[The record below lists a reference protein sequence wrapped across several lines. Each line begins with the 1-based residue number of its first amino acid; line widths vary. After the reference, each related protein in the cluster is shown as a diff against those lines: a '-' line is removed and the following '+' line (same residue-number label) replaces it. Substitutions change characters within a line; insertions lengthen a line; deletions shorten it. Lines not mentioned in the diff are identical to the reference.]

1 MFKLKALTLFKL
13 FFFDFTVTKKCY
25 ADACTELEDVA
36 RLQPFQHGMSE
47 KACAEI
53 HLKYNAGQTSI
64 EETDMPQYKA
74 PLRDMQFVLHEL
86 LNAEDHYAKLPA
98 FQENV
103 SRELVDQYLEAAADF
118 CENELSPLNQ
128 VGDREGC
135 TWNDGVVTTPTG
147 FKEAYQKYIE
157 LGFPSLSAEEQYG
170 GQGLPVSLGNVISEM
185 VGTANWAWGMYPGLS
200 HGAVRTL
207 EHHGSDEQKATYLPK
222 LVSGEWTGTMC
233 LTESH
238 AGSDLGIIRTKA
250 EPQADGSYAISGEKI
265 FISAGEHDMAE
276 NIVHIVLARLPGAP
290 KGTKGISLFIVP
302 KFNLN
307 ADGSLGERNGVRCG
321 SIEHKMGIHGNATC
335 VINFDNAKGFL
346 IGPENRG
353 LNCMFTFMNTARIG
367 TAIQGLSAS
376 EGSFQG
382 ALTYAK
388 DRLAMRSLSG
398 PKAPEKEADPIIVHP
413 AVRNMLLTQKAFAE
427 GGRALVYLLSLHA
440 DIVEQGAT
448 EEERKFSDN
457 ILSLL
462 TPIAKA
468 FLTETGSESAK
479 HGVQV
484 FGGHG
489 FISEHGMEQIVR
501 DTRISCLY
509 EGTTEIQAIDLLG
522 RKVLGTQGAM
532 LKDFTKIIHKFAEAN
547 KDNAAMQEFV
557 EPLAALNKEWGDLTM
572 QIGMRA
578 MQNPEEVGAAAVDY
592 MYFSGYVTLA
602 YLWARMALVAQ
613 EALAAGTTDV
623 DFYNAKVAT
632 ARFYFKKILPRVR
645 SHVDVI
651 ATGVEPLFALD
662 AEHFAF

>member
-1 MFKLKALTLFKL
+1 
-13 FFFDFTVTKKCY
+13 
-25 ADACTELEDVA
+25 
-36 RLQPFQHGMSE
+36 
-47 KACAEI
+47 
-53 HLKYNAGQTSI
+53 
-64 EETDMPQYKA
+64 MPQYKA
-74 PLRDMQFVLHEL
+74 PLRDIQFVMHEL
-86 LNAEDHYAKLPA
+86 LNAEQHYDKIPA
-98 FQENV
+98 YAGTN
-103 SRELVDQYLEAAADF
+103 RELIDGIIEAAADF
-118 CENELSPLNQ
+118 CENELSPINHS
-128 VGDREGC
+128 GDQEGC
-135 TWNDGVVTTPTG
+135 HYDDGVVTTPKG
-147 FKEAYQKYIE
+147 FKEAYKKYIE
-157 LGFPSLSAEEQYG
+157 LGYPSLSVSVDDG
-170 GQGLPVSLGNVISEM
+170 GQGLAGSIGNAISEL
-185 VGTANWAWGMYPGLS
+185 VGTANWSWGMYPGLS
-200 HGAVRTL
+200 HGAIRTI
-207 EHHGSDEQKATYLPK
+207 EHHGNDQQKEVYLAK

-250 EPQADGSYAISGEKI
+250 EPNEDGSYAISGEKI

-302 KFNLN
+302 KFNVA
-307 ADGSLGERNGVRCG
+307 ADGSIAERNTVRCA

-335 VINFDNAKGFL
+335 VMNFDGAKGYL

-353 LNCMFTFMNTARIG
+353 LNCMFTFMNVARIG
-367 TAIQGLSAS
+367 TAIQGLAAA

-382 ALTYAK
+382 ALAYAR

-398 PKAPEKEADPIIVHP
+398 PKCPEKEADPIIVHP

-427 GGRALVYLLSLHA
+427 GGRALVYFLSQFA
-440 DIVEQGAT
+440 DIVEAGET
-448 EEERKFSDN
+448 DEEKKYADN

-468 FLTETGSESAK
+468 FLTEAGYEAAN

-489 FISEHGMEQIVR
+489 FIAEHGMEQIVR
-501 DTRISCLY
+501 DTRIACLY

-522 RKVLGTQGAM
+522 RKVLQTQGAL
-532 LKDFTKIIHKFAEAN
+532 LKDFTKLIHKFCEAN
-547 KDNAAMQEFV
+547 KDNAAMAEFI
-557 EPLAALNKEWGDLTM
+557 EPLSALNKEWGDITM
-572 QIGMRA
+572 KIGMKA

-613 EALAAGTTDV
+613 EQLAGDTTET
-623 DFYNAKVAT
+623 DFYNAKVTT
-632 ARFYFKKILPRVR
+632 ARFYFKKLLPRTR

-651 ATGVEPLFALD
+651 ETGVESLMSLHAD
-662 AEHFAF
+662 HFAF